1 MQFLVRIIIYRI
13 IVRRIHWLQHWLLST
28 VTFTIEST
36 SYIQQTFTMFTKFV
50 HHPKNVRFFNALHK
64 YVLLSFN
71 YVHVPRMT
79 NYMETSEAPGF
90 RPVRPGGRNSNKR
103 RSPML
108 VIPLETK
115 DFSELFAQN
124 CPSLSFVMPSFDDSS
139 NRTISHVST
148 HPFDATVIHRP
159 EQTRRIVDW
168 VKYNGTV
175 VQIIKHW

>member
-13 IVRRIHWLQHWLLST
+13 IVRRAHWLRHWLSSTVAFDYRVNVVHITNVHHVRSSPNSSTILKMSNSSTLYTSMCFFLST
-28 VTFTIEST
+28 
-36 SYIQQTFTMFTKFV
+36 
-50 HHPKNVRFFNALHK
+50 FNA
-64 YVLLSFN
+64 
-71 YVHVPRMT
+71 HVPRMT

-124 CPSLSFVMPSFDDSS
+124 CPSSSFVMPSFDDSS
-139 NRTISHVST
+139 NRVISHVSVRRHR
-148 HPFDATVIHRP
+148 HPSP
-159 EQTRRIVDW
+159 
-168 VKYNGTV
+168 
-175 VQIIKHW
+175 